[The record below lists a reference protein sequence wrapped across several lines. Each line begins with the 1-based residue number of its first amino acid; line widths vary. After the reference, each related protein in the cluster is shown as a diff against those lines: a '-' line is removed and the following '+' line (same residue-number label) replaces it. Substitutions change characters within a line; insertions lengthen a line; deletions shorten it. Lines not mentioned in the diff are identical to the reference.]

1 MKRRNTS
8 YYKNHDPKVLNEMV
22 NDPVA
27 IAVEEH
33 RAKVRAVSTLK
44 ATKNIGLM
52 KQPVFF

>member
-8 YYKNHDPKVLNEMV
+8 YYKNHDARVYDEMI

-27 IAVEEH
+27 LAVEEH
-33 RAKVRAVSTLK
+33 RAKVRATSTLK

-52 KQPVFF
+52 K

>member
-8 YYKNHDPKVLNEMV
+8 YYKNHDPKVLDEMV

-27 IAVEEH
+27 AAVEEH